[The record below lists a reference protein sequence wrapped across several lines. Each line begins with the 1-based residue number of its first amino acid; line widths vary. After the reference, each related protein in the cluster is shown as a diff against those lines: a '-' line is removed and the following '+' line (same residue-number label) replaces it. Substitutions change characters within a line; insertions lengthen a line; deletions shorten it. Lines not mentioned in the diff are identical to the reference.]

1 MHPLAG
7 DLSHLKDSEVESKIH
22 ELTNKYFMVSN
33 LEVRTQ
39 ISALLDDYNAE
50 IAKRRNAQL
59 QKMMENRDK
68 SLDKLIKVS

>member
-22 ELTNKYFMVSN
+22 ELTNKYFISGN
-33 LEVRTQ
+33 LDIKNQ

-50 IAKRRNAQL
+50 LAKRRDAQL
-59 QKMMENRDK
+59 KKMMDNRDK